1 MTTIIDN
8 INVFFGKWAF
18 QNLSYFSHM
27 KTPVLLLHGALGSA
41 AMLEPLATQLQT
53 ADMPVRMMNFPGHG
67 GLPLP
72 ESFSMPDFI
81 QAVDEYTADWM
92 PFKVFGYSMGGY
104 VALLLAA
111 MRPLRVEA
119 VATLGTKFD
128 WTRESAGKET
138 ARLNPTLMLEK
149 IPAFVRVLSTRHGT
163 DKWETVVN
171 HTAGLLT
178 RLGESPDLYQARLAQ
193 IICPVFIGRG
203 SLDTGVTRKESEAAA
218 NAIPHGQYIELL
230 DVKHPLEQVSE
241 AILTDYLKKTILAL

>member
-1 MTTIIDN
+1 
-8 INVFFGKWAF
+8 
-18 QNLSYFSHM
+18 M
-27 KTPVLLLHGALGSA
+27 KTPILLLHGALGSA
-41 AMLEPLATQLQT
+41 AMLDPLAATLQRVNLN
-53 ADMPVRMMNFPGHG
+53 VRTLNFPGHG

-72 ESFSMPDFI
+72 ESFSMADFI
-81 QAVDEYTADWM
+81 QAVEEYTADWM

-128 WTRESAGKET
+128 WTPESAAKET
-138 ARLNPTLMLEK
+138 ARLNPALMPEK
-149 IPAFVRVLSTRHGT
+149 IPAFVQLLSTRHGE

-178 RLGESPDLYQARLAQ
+178 RLGESPDLNEATLAQ
-193 IICPVFIGRG
+193 ITCPVFIGRG

-218 NAIPHGQYIELL
+218 SAIPHGQYIELV
-230 DVKHPLEQVSE
+230 DVKHPLEQISE
-241 AILTDYLKKTILAL
+241 KVLTDYMKKTILWL

>member
-1 MTTIIDN
+1 MSVIIDN

-41 AMLEPLATQLQT
+41 AMLEPLVAQLQA
-53 ADMPVRMMNFPGHG
+53 ADMPVRTLNLPGHG

-72 ESFSMPDFI
+72 ESFSMPAFM
-81 QAVDEYTADWM
+81 QAVEEYTADWM

-128 WTRESAGKET
+128 WTPESAAKET

-149 IPAFVRVLSTRHGT
+149 IPAFVQLLSTRHGA

-178 RLGESPDLYQARLAQ
+178 RLGESPDLRQATLEE

-218 NAIPHGQYIELL
+218 NAISNGQYIELQ
-230 DVKHPLEQVSE
+230 DVKHPFEQVSE
-241 AILTDYLKKTILAL
+241 TVLADYLKKTILAL